1 MNYFKCLKEN
11 FSQWTLSCVN
21 IYMPLED
28 KELNPGL
35 NVGIYILICLWSG
48 FAYVGASR
56 RLRKRL
62 KEHLDLLRR
71 NRHSCKKLQKEWNEF
86 GRECFALFPSNWFGT
101 VQLFPRVSELGR
113 GNVWWKQEFITSLM
127 PY

>member
-48 FAYVGASR
+48 FA
-56 RLRKRL
+56 
-62 KEHLDLLRR
+62 LRR
-71 NRHSCKKLQKEWNEF
+71 GKSSVEKTAQ
-86 GRECFALFPSNWFGT
+86 GALGFTAPESAF
-101 VQLFPRVSELGR
+101 L
-113 GNVWWKQEFITSLM
+113 
-127 PY
+127 

>member
-62 KEHLDLLRR
+62 
-71 NRHSCKKLQKEWNEF
+71 CPW
-86 GRECFALFPSNWFGT
+86 
-101 VQLFPRVSELGR
+101 
-113 GNVWWKQEFITSLM
+113 
-127 PY
+127 